1 MFKLDERIEN
11 STVQLGMMGISRVL
25 LSKDANYPWV
35 LLIPEIEGA
44 TEMHELTQEQQQ
56 DVTKAMTFVSTILK
70 DYFKADKM
78 NVANLG
84 NIVSQLHIH
93 VVARFE
99 GDLAWPDPIW
109 GHSPAKE
116 YEQQKFETLC
126 KDLKTVLKLN

>member
-1 MFKLDERIEN
+1 MFKLDERIES
-11 STVQLGMMGISRVL
+11 STVELGKMGISRVL

-44 TEMHELTQEQQQ
+44 TEVHELSEEQQQ
-56 DVTKAMTFVSTILK
+56 DVTKSMTFVSTK
-70 DYFKADKM
+70 MKEHFKADKM
-78 NVANLG
+78 NVANIG

-109 GHSPAKE
+109 GHSPATA
-116 YEQQKFETLC
+116 YEPQKFEDLC
-126 KDLKTVLKLN
+126 KNLKEVLELN